1 MRNKTD
7 SIYNLII
14 SNDIDLL
21 VLTETWLGNSDQGV
35 ISELLP
41 DGYKIIHKVRN
52 NGRGGGVA
60 LVYKSTM
67 DVKVVSREDTFTHFE
82 YLECVI
88 NFTRL
93 CIIYRPPPSKKNQLR
108 NSVFFDEWSQ
118 FLDSVVVDPKEL
130 IITGDLNFHLDD
142 LQDPETVK
150 FLRILD
156 DHGLVQHVR
165 EPTHSGG
172 HILDVVIV
180 RDSSSILHGE
190 PCVTDPGLYDKNSK
204 PCW

>member
-1 MRNKTD
+1 M
-7 SIYNLII
+7 
-14 SNDIDLL
+14 
-21 VLTETWLGNSDQGV
+21 
-35 ISELLP
+35 
-41 DGYKIIHKVRN
+41 
-52 NGRGGGVA
+52 
-60 LVYKSTM
+60 
-67 DVKVVSREDTFTHFE
+67 
-82 YLECVI
+82 
-88 NFTRL
+88 
-93 CIIYRPPPSKKNQLR
+93 
-108 NSVFFDEWSQ
+108 
-118 FLDSVVVDPKEL
+118 VDPKEL

-190 PCVTDPGLYDKNSK
+190 PCVTDPGLYDNNSNPAGDHLVISSKLSLSK
-204 PCW
+204 PTKER